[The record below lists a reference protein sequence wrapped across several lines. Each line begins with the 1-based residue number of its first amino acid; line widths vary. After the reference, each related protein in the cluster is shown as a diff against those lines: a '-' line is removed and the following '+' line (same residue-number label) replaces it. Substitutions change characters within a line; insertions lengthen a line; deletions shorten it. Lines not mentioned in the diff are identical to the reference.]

1 MWDTHSLGSPADV
14 TVKMA
19 SVLEVGLTRDISR
32 YRAKLGG
39 KSTAG
44 RGWHP
49 VGDKAK
55 YFPCREQEH
64 QVLVTFDLVFHP
76 PWPRPFFDIVSQPSS
91 LFMVMAKVKIVTSL
105 TAKHLRKCNGLPW
118 KCQDLSGES
127 PVCGSRVQH
136 RFHLDTYR
144 EPVVAL

>member
-1 MWDTHSLGSPADV
+1 MWDTHSLESPADV

-19 SVLEVGLTRDISR
+19 FVLEVGLTRDISR

-39 KSTAG
+39 KSAAG

-49 VGDKAK
+49 TGDKAK
-55 YFPCREQEH
+55 CFPRREQEH
-64 QVLVTFDLVFHP
+64 WVLVTFDLIFHQ
-76 PWPRPFFDIVSQPSS
+76 PWPRPFFDIVSQPF

-118 KCQDLSGES
+118 KCQYLSVNHQCMG
-127 PVCGSRVQH
+127 PVFGIG
-136 RFHLDTYR
+136 FT
-144 EPVVAL
+144 

>member
-19 SVLEVGLTRDISR
+19 FVLEVGLTRDISR

-49 VGDKAK
+49 MGDKAK
-55 YFPCREQEH
+55 YFPCREQEQ
-64 QVLVTFDLVFHP
+64 QVLVTFDLVFHQ
-76 PWPRPFFDIVSQPSS
+76 PWPRPFFDIVSQLSS

-118 KCQDLSGES
+118 KCQYLSGES
-127 PVCGSRVQH
+127 PVCGSRVRH

>member
-19 SVLEVGLTRDISR
+19 FVLEVGLTRDISH

-39 KSTAG
+39 KSAVG

-49 VGDKAK
+49 VEDKVMC
-55 YFPCREQEH
+55 FPCREQKL
-64 QVLVTFDLVFHP
+64 QVLVTFDLVFHQ
-76 PWPRPFFDIVSQPSS
+76 PWPRPFFDIVFQPSS

-118 KCQDLSGES
+118 NCQYLSGES
-127 PVCGSRVQH
+127 PVCGSRVRH